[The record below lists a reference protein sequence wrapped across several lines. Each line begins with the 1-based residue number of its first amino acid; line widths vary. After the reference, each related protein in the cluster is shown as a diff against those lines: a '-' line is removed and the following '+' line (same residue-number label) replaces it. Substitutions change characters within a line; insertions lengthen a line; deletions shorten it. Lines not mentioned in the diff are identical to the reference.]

1 MITEDQL
8 EQLSIQWFQDT
19 GWNYLHGAVI
29 APEGVAA
36 EREDF
41 RAVVL
46 KGRLAEA
53 VRRLNPKLPQSAV
66 EEVVHVV
73 TKPEHP
79 SLVQSNRAFHRHLL
93 EGVKVEFTNAQ
104 GQRETDHAQL
114 IDFTWASRNDFLVVN
129 QFTIAGTKK
138 PRRPDVVCFVNGLPL
153 GLIELKNPVDQQAD
167 VWKAFDQLQTYKSEI
182 SDLLVF
188 NEALVVSDGF
198 HARVGSLTASKEWF
212 MPWRTISNENDKPK
226 VEFELEKIVLG
237 FFRPSLF
244 LDYVRHFILFEQDGD
259 ALIKKIAG
267 YHQFHGVRE
276 AVRVT
281 LIASAVEDGTVK
293 EERATYGKEVVA
305 GSKKAGVFWHTQGS
319 GKSIS
324 MCCYA
329 GKLLQQPEMQNPTLV
344 VVTDRNDLD
353 GQLYQ
358 QFCSAKDLL
367 KQTPVQAESREQ
379 LREMLASRQAGGII
393 FTTVQKFSLEEGE
406 AAHPALCDRTNVV
419 VMSDEAHRSQYGM
432 KAKLVN
438 VKDKASKQVIGKKY
452 VYGFAKHM
460 RDALPGASFIGF
472 TGTPIEKNDADTKAT
487 FGDYVSI
494 YDIEDA
500 KNDKATVP
508 IYYESRLAK
517 LDINRE
523 EIDALNK
530 NVEEVIEDEED
541 FNVRENTKGKW
552 AQLSKLVGAEDRVRE
567 LAQDLVDHYET
578 RTSVLAGK
586 AMFVAMS
593 RDICVSIF
601 DEIIKLRPDWAG
613 TKLTKDGKEIGW
625 NHEDGA
631 VRIVMTGTAS
641 DKAGIQDHIYSKGQK
656 KRLEKR
662 FKDPQDNL
670 KIVIVRDMWLTG
682 FDAPCCH
689 TMYVDKPMVGHNLMQ
704 AIARVNRVFKGKEG
718 GLVVDYIGIAAE
730 LKNALA
736 TYTQA
741 KGKGKLTLD
750 ASKVLEKLREKLDV
764 LRTLFHGF
772 DYSGIHAPGLV
783 SLKLLPDAANHILGL
798 VTKGERNGKR
808 RFLDAMAAANVAY
821 SLCSTLDE
829 AKALHKE
836 LAFFSSLAGVLR
848 KHGTTDKKRST
859 EQKSSALKQILD
871 NAVKA
876 EDVQDIFQMAGLD
889 RPNIGLLSDEFLEDV
904 RRMERKNLAVELLE
918 RLLQDKIKAQT
929 RTNVVQ
935 EKKYS
940 DRLLEALRKYH
951 NRMIESSQVIAEMI
965 AMAKEMQAAMKRH
978 QELGLNPDE
987 EAFYDALA
995 DRPEV
1000 LLNMGDATL
1009 KKLASEL
1016 TEKLRNSTTVDWQF
1030 RDSVRAKMRILIRQL
1045 LRKYKYPP
1053 EGQEDAITL
1062 VLQQAEVLADE
1073 WSGESR

>member
-8 EQLSIQWFQDT
+8 EQLAIQWFQDT
-19 GWNYLHGAVI
+19 GWNYVSGAVI

-53 VRRLNPKLPQSAV
+53 VRRLNPKLPESAV

-73 TKPEHP
+73 TKAEHP
-79 SLVQSNRAFHRHLL
+79 SLVQSNRAFHRYLMD
-93 EGVKVEFTNAQ
+93 GVLVEFTNAK
-104 GQRETDHAQL
+104 GEKEADYAQL
-114 IDFTWASRNDFLVVN
+114 VDFTWASRNDFLVVN
-129 QFTIAGTKK
+129 QFTITGTKK
-138 PRRPDVVCFVNGLPL
+138 PRRPDLVCFVNGLPL
-153 GLIELKNPVDQQAD
+153 GLIELKNPADQQAD
-167 VWKAFDQLQTYKSEI
+167 VWKAFDQLQTYQAEI

-188 NEALVVSDGF
+188 NEALVVSDGMN
-198 HARVGSLTASKEWF
+198 ARVGSLTASKEWF
-212 MPWRTISNENDKPK
+212 MPWRTISNENDKPQ
-226 VEFELEKIVLG
+226 VEFELETVISG
-237 FFRPSLF
+237 FFKPDLF
-244 LDYVRHFILFEQDGD
+244 LDYVRYFILFEQDGD
-259 ALIKKIAG
+259 GLIKKIAG

-281 LIASAVEDGTVK
+281 LIASSTEYGKNAK
-293 EERATYGKEVVA
+293 EEARASYGKVVVP

-329 GKLLQQPEMQNPTLV
+329 GKLLQQPEMNNPTLV

-353 GQLYQ
+353 GQLFQ

-367 KQTPVQAESREQ
+367 KQTPEQADSREQ
-379 LREMLASRQAGGII
+379 LREMLASRKSGGII
-393 FTTVQKFSLEEGE
+393 FTTVQKFSLEDGE
-406 AAHPALCDRTNVV
+406 TAHPSLCDRTNVV
-419 VMSDEAHRSQYGM
+419 VISDEAHRSQYGM
-432 KAKLVN
+432 KAKLN
-438 VKDKASKQVIGKKY
+438 KKTGNY
-452 VYGFAKHM
+452 TFGFAKHM
-460 RDALPGASFIGF
+460 RDALPQASFIGF
-472 TGTPIEKNDADTKAT
+472 TGTPIEKDDANTKAT

-523 EIDALNK
+523 EIDRLNK
-530 NVEEVIEDEED
+530 DVEEVIEDEED
-541 FNVRENTKGKW
+541 VSARESTKGKW
-552 AQLSKLVGAEDRVRE
+552 AELAKLVGAKERVQE
-567 LAQDLVDHYET
+567 IAADLVEHYET
-578 RTSVLAGK
+578 RTSVLEGK
-586 AMFVAMS
+586 AMIVAMS
-593 RDICVSIF
+593 RDICVSLF
-601 DEIIKLRPDWAG
+601 DEIIALRPEWAG

-631 VRIVMTGTAS
+631 IRIVMTGTAS
-641 DKAGIQDHIYSKGQK
+641 DKAGIQDHVYSKGQK

-662 FKDPQDNL
+662 FKDSKDPL
-670 KIVIVRDMWLTG
+670 KLVIVRDMWLTG

-689 TMYVDKPMVGHNLMQ
+689 TMYVDKPMAGHNLMQ
-704 AIARVNRVFKGKEG
+704 AIARVNRVFKGKDG

-741 KGKGKLTLD
+741 KGKGELTLK
-750 ASKVLEKLREKLDV
+750 AEKALEKLLEKVDV
-764 LRTLFHGF
+764 LRGLFHGF
-772 DYSGIHAPGLV
+772 DYSKFKTNA
-783 SLKLLPDAANHILGL
+783 LKLLPDATNHILGL
-798 VTKGERNGKR
+798 EKDGERNGKK

-821 SLCSTLDE
+821 SLCSTLDG
-829 AKALHKE
+829 AKALHLE
-836 LAFFSSLAGVLR
+836 LAFFSAIAGVLR
-848 KHGTTDKKRST
+848 KHGTTEKKRT
-859 EQKSSALKQILD
+859 AEQKSSALKQILD

-889 RPNIGLLSDEFLEDV
+889 KPNIGLLSDEFLEDV

-918 RLLQDKIKAQT
+918 RLLQDKIRSQT
-929 RTNVVQ
+929 RTNLVQ

-965 AMAKEMQAAMKRH
+965 EMAKDMQAAMQRH
-978 QELGLNPDE
+978 EELGLNPDE

-1000 LLNMGDATL
+1000 LLSMGDATL

-1030 RDSVRAKMRILIRQL
+1030 RESVRAKMRILIRQL

-1053 EGQEDAITL
+1053 EGQDAAIAL
-1062 VLQQAEVLADE
+1062 VLQQAEALADDWTAE
-1073 WSGESR
+1073 